1 MRCAISAGCASVVR
15 EISLWITMS
24 RPSGTHLQSKGF
36 SFIRIIIM
44 MDDLII
50 LLFDALM
57 PKDLKLRNKT
67 LSICVTEFEVFSSRI
82 FFSFCSK
89 TPTHVKRACWISEI
103 EQLLGKHKIGWEYT
117 PGPFPLYF
125 SKYKSLVPVKISYC
139 RTNRFLLYSSNVYLL
154 IT

>member
-1 MRCAISAGCASVVR
+1 
-15 EISLWITMS
+15 MS

-67 LSICVTEFEVFSSRI
+67 LSNSTY
-82 FFSFCSK
+82 SK
-89 TPTHVKRACWISEI
+89 GVVLVIEKAKKETVLIAMEYRAC
-103 EQLLGKHKIGWEYT
+103 
-117 PGPFPLYF
+117 
-125 SKYKSLVPVKISYC
+125 
-139 RTNRFLLYSSNVYLL
+139 
-154 IT
+154 